1 MALFFVG
8 LLLGV
13 LLGWLTLGCYLH
25 PALGRVCVRIFAVAC
40 LSIGLGFLVWAIVGQ
55 ALGQRIHNFLGTDF
69 ITQSSDAVALG
80 SGLLAAG
87 IAALVLSFVGRKK
100 PAAPPPEAG
109 ATPPP

>member
-13 LLGWLTLGCYLH
+13 LLGWLTLGCFLN
-25 PALGRVCVRIFAVAC
+25 PGLGRLCVRLFAVVA

-55 ALGQRIHNFLGTDF
+55 ALGQRIHNFLGTDL
-69 ITQSSDAVALG
+69 ITQSSDAIAFG
-80 SGLLAAG
+80 SGALAAG

-100 PAAPPPEAG
+100 PAARPPEPEAPS
-109 ATPPP
+109 PP